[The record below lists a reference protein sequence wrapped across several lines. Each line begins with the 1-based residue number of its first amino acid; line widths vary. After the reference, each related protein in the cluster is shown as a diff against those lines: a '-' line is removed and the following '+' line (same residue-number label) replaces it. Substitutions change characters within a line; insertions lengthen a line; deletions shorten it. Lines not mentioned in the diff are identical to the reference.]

1 MSFLLPETGLLFWML
16 ISFGIVFFI
25 LRKYGFPVITS
36 MIDERKKFIDDAL
49 LNAKAANEKLASVE
63 EQSRKILENAN
74 TEQVRILREAVAV
87 RENIIKEA
95 QEKAEVESGRIIA
108 VAREQI
114 NQEKEEAL
122 RNIRAQV
129 AELSISIAEK
139 VIRKE
144 LADNKE
150 RDNYM
155 NTLIDEAFSTDK
167 SQE

>member
-114 NQEKEEAL
+114 NQEKERGTSPEAL
-122 RNIRAQV
+122 
-129 AELSISIAEK
+129 
-139 VIRKE
+139 
-144 LADNKE
+144 
-150 RDNYM
+150 
-155 NTLIDEAFSTDK
+155 
-167 SQE
+167 